1 MAPATFLNSPSQL
14 LLFKYFDW
22 LIHTGF
28 SLFDL
33 ATGVNGLL
41 FVFLFLV
48 VRFLSTLHAKENN
61 QKKTETQADL
71 NTELHRIFLT

>member
-1 MAPATFLNSPSQL
+1 MVPATFLNCPSQL

-22 LIHTGF
+22 LIQTGF

-41 FVFLFLV
+41 FVFLFFGCSFFV
-48 VRFLSTLHAKENN
+48 NSSCKGE
-61 QKKTETQADL
+61 
-71 NTELHRIFLT
+71 

>member
-1 MAPATFLNSPSQL
+1 MVPATFLNSPSQL

-22 LIHTGF
+22 LIQTGF

-41 FVFLFLV
+41 FVFLFFWLFV
-48 VRFLSTLHAKENN
+48 FCQLFMQR
-61 QKKTETQADL
+61 
-71 NTELHRIFLT
+71 RIIRRKLKHMQT

>member
-41 FVFLFLV
+41 FVFLFFGRSFFV
-48 VRFLSTLHAKENN
+48 NSSCKGE
-61 QKKTETQADL
+61 
-71 NTELHRIFLT
+71 

>member
-22 LIHTGF
+22 LIQTGF

-48 VRFLSTLHAKENN
+48 VRFLSTLYAKENN

>member
-1 MAPATFLNSPSQL
+1 MVPATFLNSPSQL

-22 LIHTGF
+22 LIQTGF

-61 QKKTETQADL
+61 QKKTETHADL